1 MIGRVLLVFLSAL
14 AVLVPWRAYAQGL
27 PSGIG
32 DFSAWYNVATA
43 AARNETDGVR
53 AQLIA
58 GKTPDITDDT
68 GQNPLGYAASF
79 GNVEMAQILIK
90 YNAPV
95 DRRDQFGNAPLH
107 WAAQRGSVEIVQL
120 LIDAKATIDAQNKQ
134 GVTPLMMAA
143 SRGQAAAIR
152 LLLKHGA
159 DPQKRDYTGRDAMG
173 WADGKPA
180 ALQALRAAKP
190 G

>member
-1 MIGRVLLVFLSAL
+1 MIGRAVLLVLSAFVL
-14 AVLVPWRAYAQGL
+14 LVPARGSAQGL
-27 PSGIG
+27 PTGG
-32 DFSAWYNVATA
+32 ADFSAWYNVATA
-43 AARNETDGVR
+43 AARNQTDDVR

-68 GQNPLGYAASF
+68 GQTPLGYAASF
-79 GNVEMAQILIK
+79 GNVEMAQVLIK

-95 DRRDQFGNAPLH
+95 NRRDQFGNAPLH

-120 LIDAKATIDAQNKQ
+120 LLDARAAVDAQNKQ

-159 DPQKRDYTGRDAMG
+159 DPQKQDYTGRDAMEWG
-173 WADGKPA
+173 EGKPA

>member
-1 MIGRVLLVFLSAL
+1 MIRRVVLVLLSAL
-14 AVLVPWRAYAQGL
+14 VVLLPCRVLAQGL
-27 PSGIG
+27 PSGVA
-32 DFSAWYNVATA
+32 DFSAWYNVATS
-43 AARNETDGVR
+43 AARNQTDDVR
-53 AQLIA
+53 AQLIS

-68 GQNPLGYAASF
+68 GQTPLGYAASF

-120 LIDAKATIDAQNKQ
+120 LIDAKAPIDAQNKQ

-143 SRGQAAAIR
+143 NRGQAAAIR

-159 DPQKRDYTGRDAMG
+159 DPQKQDYTGRDAIG
-173 WADGKPA
+173 WAEGKPA
-180 ALQALRAAKP
+180 ALQALRAAKS